1 MPGGGLMPAF
11 DEGRYRALL
20 AGRGA
25 VGARVRYRART
36 GSTMDD
42 ARAAASREGLA
53 SCGSAYVAGE
63 QEAGRGRHGRRW
75 ESPAGSGLLVTYHL
89 CGSADQV
96 ALATIAGALAVGDA
110 LRLAAGLD
118 PSYTWPNDVV
128 VEPPGGPGGGAR
140 KVAGVLA
147 EAAPATGGR
156 VDALLG
162 VGVNLTSAG
171 ALPPELSGSAVGVAE
186 AGGRPLSPEEMLAA
200 LSAALGVAPG
210 RRGAG
215 GPRRR
220 VAGAAADAGAAG
232 AAPGPGRRPRRARRR
247 GGGPRRL
254 GGGRAP
260 GADGRRLHG
269 DLLGGRRH
277 HRRARG
283 GGSSPVGTAALGR
296 AAVAPAGRGT

>member
-186 AGGRPLSPEEMLAA
+186 AGGMPLSPEEMLAA
-200 LSAALGVAPG
+200 LSAALGERWRQAAEEPAALAAAWRERLLTLG
-210 RRGAG
+210 RRVRLQVPAAGPGARVVEGVALGVSAAGELRVRTDG
-215 GPRRR
+215 GSTETFS
-220 VAGAAADAGAAG
+220 AADVTTGE
-232 AAPGPGRRPRRARRR
+232 
-247 GGGPRRL
+247 
-254 GGGRAP
+254 
-260 GADGRRLHG
+260 
-269 DLLGGRRH
+269 
-277 HRRARG
+277 
-283 GGSSPVGTAALGR
+283 
-296 AAVAPAGRGT
+296 PAGEDPPR